1 MASKLNILVPDSI
14 RLSVKKRQAELLAGR
29 YMAKLCLEAL
39 SVVDRD
45 VLIGYQREPMWP
57 EGVTSAICML
67 VIGLLH
73 LLQKKWPIDSKI
85 SMLKTG

>member
-1 MASKLNILVPDSI
+1 
-14 RLSVKKRQAELLAGR
+14 
-29 YMAKLCLEAL
+29 MAKLCFEAL

-45 VLIGYQREPMWP
+45 VLIGSQRKSMWP
-57 EGVTSAICML
+57 EGGTSAIYML